1 MRRSISVERD
11 TSRALRF
18 ILTAFILVITAAP
31 TFAEAD
37 RDTETDRET
46 TSGNPDTQ
54 AILLRHN
61 VSEGT
66 YRLVSTNRQT
76 ISLDG
81 RIAREAE
88 IITRVR
94 MNHLGESVETESGT
108 PGGVINAEFFLTEG
122 DRLPGQAV
130 GLRGRYE
137 SRFVRTPR
145 GEMEIDDRYIMPVAR
160 DFPRFPEEPVSPGDR
175 WYAEAWEL
183 HDLSEGYALSRPLRF
198 SALVAYRY
206 LGVREWEGRRY
217 PAIAVE
223 YQIAHREERTARL
236 YPQTVTGASEQTLY
250 WNHDAGR
257 LAGSVE
263 EYWIE
268 FHLSDG
274 HTILY
279 EGNATTR
286 TVVAHPLQRTTTT
299 QELQDAVTDAEI
311 ADVTVEEGDDGIS
324 LILDEIG
331 FPPDSA
337 RLTAAERE
345 RLDRIA
351 EILRRWPDNDV
362 LITGHTAL
370 AGTREGRR
378 DLSLRR
384 ARVVGAYLL
393 NRGIREPSQIL
404 FRGVGAEE
412 PRGDNA
418 TEIGRR
424 QNRRVEITILDN

>member
-1 MRRSISVERD
+1 V
-11 TSRALRF
+11 L
-18 ILTAFILVITAAP
+18 ITVLAP

-37 RDTETDRET
+37 RDTGTDREAT
-46 TSGNPDTQ
+46 TGNADAQ

-61 VSEGT
+61 VREGT
-66 YRLVSTNRQT
+66 FRLVSTNRQT

-94 MNHLGESVETESGT
+94 LDHLGETEETADGT
-108 PGGVINAEFFLTEG
+108 PGGVIDAEFFLTEG

-130 GLRGRYE
+130 GLRGSYD

-160 DFPRFPEEPVSPGDR
+160 DFPRFPAEPVAPGDR

-206 LGVREWEGRRY
+206 LGIREWEGQRY
-217 PAIAVE
+217 PAIAAE

-236 YPQTVTGASEQTLY
+236 YPQTVTGASQQTLY
-250 WNHDAGR
+250 WDHHAGR
-257 LAGSVE
+257 LVGSVE

-279 EGNATTR
+279 EGSATTR
-286 TVVAHPLQRTTTT
+286 TVAANPLQRSTTTR
-299 QELQDAVTDAEI
+299 ELRDAVADAEI
-311 ADVTVEEGDDGIS
+311 VDVTVEEGNDGIS

-337 RLTAAERE
+337 MLTARERE

-351 EILRRWPDNDV
+351 EIVRRWPDNDL

-370 AGTREGRR
+370 AGTRDGRR
-378 DLSLRR
+378 ELSMRR
-384 ARVVGAYLL
+384 ARVVGEYLL
-393 NRGIREPSQIL
+393 NRGVRDPTQIL
-404 FRGVGAEE
+404 FRGLGAEQ
-412 PRGDNA
+412 PRADNA
-418 TEIGRR
+418 TETGRR